1 MDALMQDAAE
11 SKVHPIE
18 QYPVRRLRG
27 LSAAPGANDVF
38 MLFTDG
44 ACRGNP
50 GWLCSFM
57 R

>member
-1 MDALMQDAAE
+1 MQDAAE

-50 GWLCSFM
+50 GGLCSFM